1 MRDGHLVGEQP
12 AFPGGVPGH
21 AAPDDRPGLPH
32 KAQVDGAAARGLA
45 PEAVDLDHAGQ
56 PGPLRRGGGIGVVDA
71 PGEGI
76 GVVQGEGED
85 GAELPVLAVGPKI
98 EVVAVNAPETG
109 FDVLKDR
116 GIVGQVQPGFVDG
129 GERH

>member
-1 MRDGHLVGEQP
+1 MTMRDSP
-12 AFPGGVPGH
+12 VPC
-21 AAPDDRPGLPH
+21 
-32 KAQVDGAAARGLA
+32 
-45 PEAVDLDHAGQ
+45 AVA
-56 PGPLRRGGGIGVVDA
+56 GIGVVDA

-116 GIVGQVQPGFVDG
+116 GIVGQVQPVFVDG

>member
-1 MRDGHLVGEQP
+1 MTIEEILAGESKNVE
-12 AFPGGVPGH
+12 FKEN
-21 AAPDDRPGLPH
+21 LPEKSIRELIINAMVH
-32 KAQVDGAAARGLA
+32 RSY
-45 PEAVDLDHAGQ
+45 LDHGTIQ
-56 PGPLRRGGGIGVVDA
+56 V
-71 PGEGI
+71 
-76 GVVQGEGED
+76 
-85 GAELPVLAVGPKI
+85 AVYDNRSKI

>member
-1 MRDGHLVGEQP
+1 M
-12 AFPGGVPGH
+12 
-21 AAPDDRPGLPH
+21 
-32 KAQVDGAAARGLA
+32 
-45 PEAVDLDHAGQ
+45 
-56 PGPLRRGGGIGVVDA
+56 
-71 PGEGI
+71 
-76 GVVQGEGED
+76 QGEGED